1 MGKALRTLFV
11 GLLLTSILAA
21 CGSAT
26 PETGAASTPAA
37 ASVSAAA
44 VAASTAPSE
53 AASVVASEAA
63 STAAE
68 TSMAASTEASTTA
81 AASTAATTATETTG
95 TSAAAVEL
103 PEVDAAAVTG
113 DIVTSG
119 SSTVFPLMQRM
130 AERFKDEGYGGTISV
145 DEVGTG
151 AGFQRFC
158 EAGET
163 DIANASRPI
172 KDEEAQ
178 ACGALTPART
188 PIEFRIGTDA
198 LAIVVSS
205 ENTFLTELTLEQL
218 GQIYTGEVKTWN
230 EVDPSYPTEPIALYS
245 PGTDSGTY
253 DYFVE
258 VVLDKDEAKITALQ
272 GLNPTQSENDN
283 VLVQGIESSPNAIGY
298 FGYAYYQENK
308 ERLKILNIDGVEP
321 TEETAENGEYP
332 LSRPLFI
339 YSDAGIL
346 EAKPQVAAF
355 INFVLNTV
363 NDEIID
369 VGYFPASV
377 DAINEAKQKW
387 LDAQP

>member
-1 MGKALRTLFV
+1 MIQASRAL
-11 GLLLTSILAA
+11 IAA
-21 CGSAT
+21 CMVIVVLAGCGAAGTTDGAGTAASASSG
-26 PETGAASTPAA
+26 PASGAASAA
-37 ASVSAAA
+37 
-44 VAASTAPSE
+44 
-53 AASVVASEAA
+53 
-63 STAAE
+63 
-68 TSMAASTEASTTA
+68 AASTESSAIA
-81 AASTAATTATETTG
+81 
-95 TSAAAVEL
+95 SAAATATGTNGSAVATVEL

-130 AERFKDEGYGGTISV
+130 AERFGEEGYSGTISV

-172 KDEEAQ
+172 KAEEAQ
-178 ACGALTPART
+178 KCAALNPART
-188 PIEFRIGTDA
+188 PVEFRVGTDA

-205 ENTFLTELTLEQL
+205 ENTFLNELRLEQL
-218 GQIYTGEVKTWN
+218 GQIYTGEIKTWN
-230 EVDPSYPTEPIALYS
+230 QLDPSYPNAQIQLYS

-258 VVLDKDEAKITALQ
+258 VVLEKDEAKVKALQ

-298 FGYAYYQENK
+298 FGYAYYQENRD
-308 ERLKILNIDGVEP
+308 RLKILNIDGVEP

-339 YSDAGIL
+339 YSDANIL
-346 EAKPQVAAF
+346 QAKPQVAAF
-355 INFVLNTV
+355 INFFLTNV

-369 VGYFPASV
+369 VGYFPAS
-377 DAINEAKQKW
+377 AEA
-387 LDAQP
+387 LDTAKTNWQAASGD